1 MTIKMTTYKIAR
13 NGTVIGEYNSDT
25 IQQLINDK
33 TLFIT
38 DYGWT
43 EGMNDWKP
51 LNVLGYR
58 LYISSTPSP
67 PNLTDTSFVQKDTV
81 AGQISMGIPPP
92 N

>member
-43 EGMNDWKP
+43 EGMNDWK
-51 LNVLGYR
+51 LG
-58 LYISSTPSP
+58 
-67 PNLTDTSFVQKDTV
+67 
-81 AGQISMGIPPP
+81 
-92 N
+92 